1 MDEDLEIDEEA
12 ARALM
17 VIPLMWAAKM
27 ILANVEFLHDMQGM
41 PLDDIMNNHET
52 ESTADV
58 DAFVL
63 NGNGSSLRAR
73 RDGDSDLLTK
83 KTPSEPVMGPWGFL
97 VWTSRHRNT
106 DRRRFGAK

>member
-1 MDEDLEIDEEA
+1 
-12 ARALM
+12 
-17 VIPLMWAAKM
+17 M

-83 KTPSEPVMGPWGFL
+83 KTPSEPEMGPWGFL
-97 VWTSRHRNT
+97 VWTSRRRNT